1 MRRRA
6 QQAPKRSN
14 VERTIV
20 GTEDMVLLAKP
31 TNEGITENLK
41 TRLVASEIYTN
52 IGHVLVAS
60 NPYKWLNV
68 YDEEHIKQYT
78 HQQRVDVAPHVFA
91 TAEAAYRNM
100 VTEDD
105 NQCVIISGESGAGKT
120 EASKQIQ
127 TYIAAVCGGGED
139 VLKVKTL
146 LQYLA
151 AAILQFFKPNTLSD
165 TFP

>member
-60 NPYKWLNV
+60 NPYKWLNI
-68 YDEEHIKQYT
+68 YDEEHICWT
-78 HQQRVDVAPHVFA
+78 H
-91 TAEAAYRNM
+91 
-100 VTEDD
+100 
-105 NQCVIISGESGAGKT
+105 G
-120 EASKQIQ
+120 
-127 TYIAAVCGGGED
+127 
-139 VLKVKTL
+139 L
-146 LQYLA
+146 
-151 AAILQFFKPNTLSD
+151 
-165 TFP
+165 